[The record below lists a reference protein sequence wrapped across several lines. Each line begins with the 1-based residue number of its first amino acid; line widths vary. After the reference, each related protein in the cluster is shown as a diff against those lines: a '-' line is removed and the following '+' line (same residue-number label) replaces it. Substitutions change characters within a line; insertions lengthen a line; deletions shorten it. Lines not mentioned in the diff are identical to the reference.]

1 MEENS
6 HIPTIEIVFVDYNC
20 ADGCCYDY
28 WHELVIDG
36 EVVVKNIDAISH
48 SEFVS
53 LILTYFDIKH
63 NIYG

>member
-1 MEENS
+1 MEEINY
-6 HIPTIEIVFVDYNC
+6 IPKIEIVFVDYSC
-20 ADGCCYDY
+20 SDGCCYDY

-36 EVVVKNIDAISH
+36 EVVVKNIENTSY

-53 LILTYFDIKH
+53 LILTHFDIKH